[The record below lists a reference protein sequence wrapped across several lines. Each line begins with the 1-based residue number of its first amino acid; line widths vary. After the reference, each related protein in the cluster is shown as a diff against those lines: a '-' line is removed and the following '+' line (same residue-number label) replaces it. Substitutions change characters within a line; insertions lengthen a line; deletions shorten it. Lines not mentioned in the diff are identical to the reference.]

1 MADTPRRRTGWAA
14 FLAGAAD
21 EGQPPQPPS
30 SASDVPRF
38 PEAGTR
44 RAVTRVA
51 RPVSSAPPQAP
62 DQPVMVQSDGTPSLP
77 TALPDHMAP
86 PGAVIVA
93 GVDADGIEY
102 ILEDDPEAQPLV
114 DPRYDYDDKNWVR

>member
-21 EGQPPQPPS
+21 EGPPPQPPQPPS

-114 DPRYDYDDKNWVR
+114 DPRYDYEDKN